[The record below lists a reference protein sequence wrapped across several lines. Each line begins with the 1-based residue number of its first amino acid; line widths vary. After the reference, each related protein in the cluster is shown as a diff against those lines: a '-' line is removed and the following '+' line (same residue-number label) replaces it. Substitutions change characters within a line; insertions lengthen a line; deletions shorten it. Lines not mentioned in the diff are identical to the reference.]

1 MEMYDLAEKI
11 DDLIAENKSLFVKTE
26 PEVPD
31 FTINSKFKIFLFNKN
46 KKLQIEISPDNI
58 LKIVGLFDATIF
70 DKDLI
75 ERVYFWNI
83 KSFAS
88 YFLYFSKKYL
98 NIKSNIIDL
107 KVIEGFLG
115 IKKNAPET
123 FYECIDRIKR
133 SVECKAWQ
141 SIYKSIH
148 LPLSL
153 ETLPSIET
161 SPLLNEESR
170 RTEFPYYEIEG
181 QNNGR
186 MNCLRKF
193 SKSYLP
199 HNMGPE
205 IKNVLKPKG
214 YESIF
219 LCSDFRHCEVTVL
232 QWLSKDEKLQEILN
246 SGKDLYEIIYE
257 EITGDQCNS
266 ENKRNLSKKMF
277 LPVMYGCG
285 SSGLSKNLNIQ
296 ESAATELIIR
306 IKKRFHTSY
315 DWMQSNQE
323 QAKKG
328 KISDYFG
335 RPRNIEINQSYL
347 ARNFCV
353 QGVAATACQEKLIM
367 LNREL
372 DKEKSYIVFS
382 IHDGFGLVCKI
393 KNASETYKIIKEVCE
408 KESNIC
414 TGLKMKVEVKFGKKL
429 NQMKVISKKQK
440 GDICK
445 H

>member
-1 MEMYDLAEKI
+1 MEIYFLANE
-11 DDLIAENKSLFVKTE
+11 LNEFIAENKSLFVKTE

-31 FTINSKFKIFLFNKN
+31 FTINSKFKIFIFGN
-46 KKLQIEISPDNI
+46 KKKLEIEICPENI
-58 LKIVGLFDATIF
+58 MTIVGLFDATIF
-70 DKDLI
+70 NKDLI
-75 ERVYFWNI
+75 KILYFWNI

-98 NIKSNIIDL
+98 KPTSSIIDL
-107 KVIEGFLG
+107 KIIEGFLG
-115 IKKNAPET
+115 LKKSAPEN
-123 FYECIDRIKR
+123 FSECINRMKR

-153 ETLPSIET
+153 ETIPSIET

-170 RTEFPYYEIEG
+170 RIEFPYYEIEG
-181 QNNGR
+181 QSNGR
-186 MNCLRKF
+186 MNCLKKF
-193 SKSYLP
+193 AKSYLP

-205 IKNVLKPKG
+205 IKSILKPRG
-214 YESIF
+214 YETIF

-232 QWLSKDEKLQEILN
+232 QWLSKDERLQDILN
-246 SGKDLYEIIYE
+246 SGKDLYEVIYE
-257 EITGDQCNS
+257 EITGDSCNS

-285 SSGLSKNLNIQ
+285 TSGLSKNLNIQ
-296 ESAATELIIR
+296 DSASGELINR
-306 IKKRFHTSY
+306 IKKRFKTAY
-315 DWMQSNQE
+315 DWMQSNQD

-328 KISDYFG
+328 EISDYFG
-335 RPRNIEINQSYL
+335 RPRKIDANQSYL

-372 DKEKSYIVFS
+372 DKNKSYIVFS

-393 KNASETYKIIKEVCE
+393 KNAHETYKIVKQICE
-408 KESNIC
+408 KESDVC
-414 TGLKMKVEVKFGKKL
+414 PGLKMKTEIKFGKRL
-429 NQMKVISKKQK
+429 NQMKIISKN
-440 GDICK
+440 
-445 H
+445 